1 MTTKSNPV
9 LPEFLDVVFSIKT
22 FIAAALALLVMFA
35 FDLENPYWAVGTVY
49 IVSHPL
55 SGASTSKAIYRLL
68 GTALG
73 GAMTIILVP
82 NLVNSP
88 LLLTLGISL
97 WMAFCL
103 VISMLDRSPRSY
115 VFMLGGYTTALTG
128 FPLVDSPDTSFTY
141 ATGRVIGIA
150 VGIICAA
157 LVSRIVFPRHAG
169 PVLAKRIGAWLA
181 SGTTLALN
189 ALEGKQDD
197 AMAAMIRRLAA
208 ESVELRGFTTH
219 VAYDTSAQKEAV
231 GLARILQR
239 RMVALL
245 PITSGLADALGRLSQ
260 ATQASPIPAIR
271 TLTDRTSEW
280 LKSGEALTEEKRQ
293 EFLDV
298 IAEAEDESRH
308 LPQWDRL
315 LVQNVI
321 ARTRDLIQICSDC
334 IDLKLDILTGSRHS
348 LRWRR
353 FGETLDA
360 RPMHRDIG
368 MAVRSGFSAV
378 LSTCIACAFWIMT
391 GWSSG
396 AGAAMMAG
404 VVCCLF
410 STMDDPVPA
419 IRGFIVSSLVAVAAA
434 FVLDFAILPVVTTF
448 IPFVAALGLFLI
460 PFGLLMARPQTM
472 LLGLGFCVNMPN
484 MLSIQNRLSLDLTTF
499 LNSNISLVVGLAIA
513 CGTTALVRSV
523 DAEWSAYRLL
533 RAGWADI
540 AAAARN
546 QRMADIT
553 VLLHQMV
560 DRLGLIAPRLGAI
573 PEGSY
578 VLQSDMLKDLRNGL
592 NTIGL
597 QRDKQLLTGE
607 SRAAVDDVLVLIAD
621 HYQAKGSK
629 GENEPGTA
637 LLATLDR
644 SLAKLEQAGNSAP
657 AADARRALAGI
668 RYNLFPD
675 APALAANENVA
686 GAKDDLKEKAA

>member
-1 MTTKSNPV
+1 MTIKASPI

-22 FIAAALALLVMFA
+22 FIAAVLALLVMFA

-68 GTALG
+68 GTVLG
-73 GAMTIILVP
+73 GTMTIILVP

-97 WMAFCL
+97 WMAVCL

-157 LVSRIVFPRHAG
+157 LVSRLVFPRHAG
-169 PVLAKRIGAWLA
+169 PVLSKRIDAWLA

-189 ALEGKQDD
+189 ALEGRQD
-197 AMAAMIRRLAA
+197 AANAGMVRRLAA

-219 VAYDTSAQKEAV
+219 VAYDTSAQKDAV

-245 PITSGLADALGRLSQ
+245 PITSGLADVLGRLAQ
-260 ATQASPIPAIR
+260 ATESSPIPAIK
-271 TLTDRTSEW
+271 TLSEQTAAW
-280 LKSGEALTEEKRQ
+280 LRSGEALTEEKRQ

-298 IAEAEDESRH
+298 IALAESQSDQ

-315 LVQNVI
+315 LVENVI
-321 ARTRDLIQICSDC
+321 ARMRDLIQICSDC

-368 MAVRSGFSAV
+368 MALRSGFSAI
-378 LSTCIACAFWIMT
+378 LSTCIACAFWILS
-391 GWSSG
+391 GWPQGTS
-396 AGAAMMAG
+396 AAMMAG

-419 IRGFIVSSLVAVAAA
+419 IRGFLVASIFAVVAA

-448 IPFVAALGLFLI
+448 VPFAAALGLFLL
-460 PFGLLMARPQTM
+460 PFGILMARPQTM

-499 LNSNISLVVGLAIA
+499 LNSNIALVIGLAIA

-540 AAAARN
+540 AAVARN
-546 QRMADIT
+546 QRISDIT

-573 PEGSY
+573 PEGSH

-597 QRDKQLLTGE
+597 QRDKQLLT
-607 SRAAVDDVLVLIAD
+607 SDNRAAVDDVLVLIAR
-621 HYQAKGSK
+621 HYQSK
-629 GENEPGTA
+629 GRNAPGESKA
-637 LLATLDR
+637 VLLATLDR
-644 SLAKLEQAGNSAP
+644 SLATLGNAGDNPP
-657 AADARRALAGI
+657 ARDASRALAGI

-675 APALAANENVA
+675 APALAANENIAVTRE
-686 GAKDDLKEKAA
+686 DLKEKAA